1 MESDLLAPPTLP
13 PFPAHMV
20 KHIVIDHSARHL
32 YVEPRRKSDPL
43 LMSWIDRCRQQGIF
57 YKIIPSELDEIIDR
71 QEKIASS
78 SKTIDKDE
86 IVDLKN
92 RESALNILTLG
103 ASYRASDIHILV
115 NGTYTEIQCRIKGE
129 LRILTRLSQEEGHS
143 IIRSFYQGIAVV
155 KDSSFQP
162 LQIQNAQIS
171 GPVLHDTDL
180 SSVRIVCGPSYP
192 VEDGGG
198 FMILRLQYRDT
209 TKSRSGSVALNPL
222 PYPRRPSEQ
231 LRLGELGYSPAQI
244 EKIRYL
250 IEGSGGIVL
259 FTGPTGSGKTTSIY
273 ELLKETARVLPMLR
287 TLSIENPVEYP
298 MPWAVQLSI
307 SGNSESNDE
316 GDAFGDYLKHALR
329 MDPDWIFLG
338 EIRSPGVALTAFE
351 ASLTGHKVVS
361 TVHTEDPFSIP
372 DRIEIMDITRLPR
385 RMFCNSKMIRGIVNQ
400 RLVPQLCPACSVLLR
415 DTDKSSLAPRLYDS
429 LKTYGDIS
437 RVRVRGA
444 GCRECFGDGSSR
456 RIAIAEIIITDTD
469 LMRDFIENNADIAR
483 RNYRARPDADKSVLA
498 TAMDGVLAGRIDP
511 NDIGRYIDVLVPCKR
526 VNE

>member
-1 MESDLLAPPTLP
+1 MDDNISFSSTLP
-13 PFPAHMV
+13 PLPAHMA
-20 KHIVIDHSARHL
+20 KHVVIDHSTRQL

-43 LMSWIDRCRQQGIF
+43 LVSWLDRCHQQGVT
-57 YKIIPSELDEIIDR
+57 YKIIPSELDEILKR
-71 QEKIASS
+71 QESIELN
-78 SKTIDKDE
+78 SKTKAKDE
-86 IVDLKN
+86 SISLKN
-92 RESALNILTLG
+92 REHALEILTLA

-115 NGTYTEIQCRIKGE
+115 NGTYTEVQCRIKGE
-129 LRILTRLSQEEGHS
+129 LRILTRLSQEEGQS

-171 GPVLHDTDL
+171 GPILNETDL
-180 SSVRIVCGPSYP
+180 SSVRIVCGPAYP

-209 TKSRSGSVALNPL
+209 TKSRSGGFALNAL
-222 PYPRRPSEQ
+222 PYPRRPSEK
-231 LRLGELGYSPAQI
+231 LRLEELGYSPAQI

-250 IEGSGGIVL
+250 IEGSSGIVL

-307 SGNSESNDE
+307 SGNSEANDE
-316 GDAFGDYLKHALR
+316 GDVFGEYLKHALR
-329 MDPDWIFLG
+329 MDPDWLFLG

-361 TVHTEDPFSIP
+361 TVHTEDPFSVP
-372 DRIEIMDITRLPR
+372 DRIEIMDISRLPR

-415 DTDKSSLAPRLYDS
+415 DTDVNSLPPRLYS
-429 LKTYGDIS
+429 ALKTYGDLS
-437 RVRVRGA
+437 QVRVRGP

-456 RIAIAEIIITDTD
+456 RIAIAEIILTDTD

-483 RNYRARPDADKSVLA
+483 RNYRARPDSDKSVLA

-511 NDIGRYIDVLVPCKR
+511 QDIGRYIDVVVPRER